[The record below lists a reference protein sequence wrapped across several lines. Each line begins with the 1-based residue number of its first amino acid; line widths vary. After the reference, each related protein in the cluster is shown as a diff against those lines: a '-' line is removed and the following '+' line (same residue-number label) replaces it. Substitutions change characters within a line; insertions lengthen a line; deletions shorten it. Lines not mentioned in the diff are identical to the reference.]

1 MGHRVNCHIVLV
13 FVSFLLAGL
22 VLTASAQMASGPI
35 EPGAGTWQACPW
47 HGGDAKPWEGLGRA
61 TGGDT
66 KVTTQ
71 QHVSARNGSDPVL
84 DWNVNMV
91 QAILSVP
98 PHPFG
103 NRAAAITHVAMFTA
117 LNSITEQYEPYQGMT
132 VAVPPGSS
140 IEAAVIAA
148 AHAALVGIYPAQQ
161 STLDTQYATSLAAYN
176 ISASDPGI
184 GVGKDAA
191 AAILALRANDGHA
204 TAQFLYRAGSG
215 QSWCLGSHPAGIAAP
230 LIPGGAPGPLGCSVR
245 VLTPSGSAAR
255 AHELGV
261 HE

>member
-1 MGHRVNCHIVLV
+1 MQCHPRVTFAQERWNAPCAWRHATDRSLSKGGWIMGHQVNRHIVLV

-35 EPGAGTWQACPW
+35 EPGAGMWQECPDT
-47 HGGDAKPWEGLGRA
+47 GGRDAKPWEGQGRA

-71 QHVSARNGSDPVL
+71 QHLSARNGSDPVL
-84 DWNVNMV
+84 DWSANMV

-103 NRAAAITHVAMFTA
+103 NRSAAITHVAMFTA
-117 LNSITEQYEPYQGMT
+117 LNSITKQYEPYQSIT
-132 VAVPPGSS
+132 VNVPPGSS

-161 STLDTQYATSLAAYN
+161 STLDTQYANSLAAYN
-176 ISASDPGI
+176 IS
-184 GVGKDAA
+184 
-191 AAILALRANDGHA
+191 
-204 TAQFLYRAGSG
+204 
-215 QSWCLGSHPAGIAAP
+215 
-230 LIPGGAPGPLGCSVR
+230 
-245 VLTPSGSAAR
+245 
-255 AHELGV
+255 
-261 HE
+261 